1 MPINPFIEGIRVK
14 NLKKKERI
22 RYVVDQNTGQHGS
35 GNEEN
40 TDDVEEKDFSDVIY
54 LFQQVDKSAQRPFP
68 YAFTRKRFRLWVSMG
83 LMILLGLFVSLYT
96 AFFIRTIIPNN
107 HREVPTLL
115 EIALNSFPKDTDS
128 FALLVALLAFQATV
142 ALAIV
147 FESGKERI
155 NGSLE
160 ILSNLSLFTSFFTAF
175 IIGFAAPNG
184 IYQIHTFIEA
194 LKDSTLDLPYIQY
207 TYPFFSLAILW
218 ASIELLRV
226 SNIKTADID
235 RKNNEWKDKLKDWQE
250 KYYELDSQLSEPES
264 KDDKTQ
270 TLIERWETK
279 RVTFWATVIEFVYY
293 LVLVISINFSI
304 NSSPHFSIK
313 IILCVLIIFCVLLL
327 FFSIFTPLITQ
338 SDVIRALAHKKIS
351 IDSIILFSILF
362 IYHLSLLIVLLHT
375 YRLNWISLVLFVLHV
390 ICLWNLLTTTHSHF
404 FQKSF
409 SISRTYLLNKDLKQM
424 RKEIE
429 YRRREEEKEREQE
442 SREQESYILQE
453 DMRKL
458 QKQLTN
464 ITNLLQTQNVI
475 NQNLSMLI
483 EQQQKPK
490 GCLTKIINNIR
501 KQ

>member
-1 MPINPFIEGIRVK
+1 M
-14 NLKKKERI
+14 
-22 RYVVDQNTGQHGS
+22 
-35 GNEEN
+35 
-40 TDDVEEKDFSDVIY
+40 
-54 LFQQVDKSAQRPFP
+54 
-68 YAFTRKRFRLWVSMG
+68 
-83 LMILLGLFVSLYT
+83 
-96 AFFIRTIIPNN
+96 
-107 HREVPTLL
+107 
-115 EIALNSFPKDTDS
+115 
-128 FALLVALLAFQATV
+128 
-142 ALAIV
+142 
-147 FESGKERI
+147 
-155 NGSLE
+155 
-160 ILSNLSLFTSFFTAF
+160 
-175 IIGFAAPNG
+175 
-184 IYQIHTFIEA
+184 
-194 LKDSTLDLPYIQY
+194 
-207 TYPFFSLAILW
+207 
-218 ASIELLRV
+218 
-226 SNIKTADID
+226 
-235 RKNNEWKDKLKDWQE
+235 
-250 KYYELDSQLSEPES
+250 
-264 KDDKTQ
+264 
-270 TLIERWETK
+270 
-279 RVTFWATVIEFVYY
+279 
-293 LVLVISINFSI
+293 
-304 NSSPHFSIK
+304 
-313 IILCVLIIFCVLLL
+313 IIFCVLLL

-338 SDVIRALAHKKIS
+338 SDVIRALAHKPIS

-362 IYHLSLLIVLLHT
+362 IYHLSLLIILLHT

-429 YRRREEEKEREQE
+429 YRRRKEEEKEKEQE

>member
-1 MPINPFIEGIRVK
+1 M
-14 NLKKKERI
+14 
-22 RYVVDQNTGQHGS
+22 VDQNTGQHGS

-83 LMILLGLFVSLYT
+83 LMILLGLFVSIYT
-96 AFFIRTIIPNN
+96 AFFIRTIISNN

-128 FALLVALLAFQATV
+128 FVLLVALLAFQATV

-175 IIGFAAPNG
+175 IIGLAAPNG
-184 IYQIHTFIEA
+184 IYQIHTFIED

-207 TYPFFSLAILW
+207 TYLFFSLAILW

-270 TLIERWETK
+270 TLIERWKTK

-293 LVLVISINFSI
+293 VVLVISINFSI

-313 IILCVLIIFCVLLL
+313 IILCALIIFCVLFIL
-327 FFSIFTPLITQ
+327 FSIFTPLITQ
-338 SDVIRALAHKKIS
+338 SDVIRALAHKTIS
-351 IDSIILFSILF
+351 IDSIMLFSILF

-375 YRLNWISLVLFVLHV
+375 YRLNRISLVLCYLFFALYV
-390 ICLWNLLTTTHSHF
+390 ICLWNLLTTTHSHL

-429 YRRREEEKEREQE
+429 YRRREEEEKE
-442 SREQESYILQE
+442 REQESYILQE

>member
-1 MPINPFIEGIRVK
+1 
-14 NLKKKERI
+14 
-22 RYVVDQNTGQHGS
+22 
-35 GNEEN
+35 
-40 TDDVEEKDFSDVIY
+40 
-54 LFQQVDKSAQRPFP
+54 
-68 YAFTRKRFRLWVSMG
+68 
-83 LMILLGLFVSLYT
+83 MILLGLFVSIYT
-96 AFFIRTIIPNN
+96 AFFIRTIISNN

-175 IIGFAAPNG
+175 IIGLAAPNG

-207 TYPFFSLAILW
+207 TYLFFSLAILW

-270 TLIERWETK
+270 TLIERWKTK

-293 LVLVISINFSI
+293 VVLVISINFSI

-313 IILCVLIIFCVLLL
+313 IILCALIIFCVLFIL
-327 FFSIFTPLITQ
+327 FSIFTPLITQ
-338 SDVIRALAHKKIS
+338 SDVIRALAHKRIG

-362 IYHLSLLIVLLHT
+362 IYHLSLLSILLHT
-375 YRLNWISLVLFVLHV
+375 YRSNWISLVLCYLFFAFYV

-429 YRRREEEKEREQE
+429 YRRRKEEEKEREQESREQE

-464 ITNLLQTQNVI
+464 ITNLLQTQNAI

>member
-1 MPINPFIEGIRVK
+1 MVNQSTVQLE
-14 NLKKKERI
+14 
-22 RYVVDQNTGQHGS
+22 S

-40 TDDVEEKDFSDVIY
+40 TDGMEEKDFSDVIY

-83 LMILLGLFVSLYT
+83 LMILLGLFVSIYT
-96 AFFIRTIIPNN
+96 AFFIRTIISNN

-175 IIGFAAPNG
+175 IIGFAAPND

-207 TYPFFSLAILW
+207 TYLFFSLAILW

-264 KDDKTQ
+264 KDDKTP
-270 TLIERWETK
+270 TLIERLKTK

-304 NSSPHFSIK
+304 SSSPHFSIK
-313 IILCVLIIFCVLLL
+313 IILCALIIFCVLLL

-338 SDVIRALAHKKIS
+338 SDVIRALAHKTIS

-375 YRLNWISLVLFVLHV
+375 YRLNWISLVLCCFFFALHV
-390 ICLWNLLTTTHSHF
+390 ICLWNLLTTTHSHL

-429 YRRREEEKEREQE
+429 YRRRRKEEEKEREQE

>member
-1 MPINPFIEGIRVK
+1 M
-14 NLKKKERI
+14 
-22 RYVVDQNTGQHGS
+22 VDQNTGQHGS

-54 LFQQVDKSAQRPFP
+54 LFQQVDKNAQRPFP

-83 LMILLGLFVSLYT
+83 LMILLGLFVSIYT
-96 AFFIRTIIPNN
+96 AFFIRTIISNN

-175 IIGFAAPNG
+175 IIGLAAPNG
-184 IYQIHTFIEA
+184 IYQIHTFIED

-207 TYPFFSLAILW
+207 TYLFFSLAILW

-270 TLIERWETK
+270 TLIERWKTK

-293 LVLVISINFSI
+293 VVLVISINFSI

-313 IILCVLIIFCVLLL
+313 IILCALIIFCVLFIL
-327 FFSIFTPLITQ
+327 FSIFTPLITQ
-338 SDVIRALAHKKIS
+338 SDVIRALAHKTIS
-351 IDSIILFSILF
+351 IDSIMLFSILF

-375 YRLNWISLVLFVLHV
+375 YRLNRISLVLCYLFFALYV
-390 ICLWNLLTTTHSHF
+390 ICLWNLLTTTHSHL

-429 YRRREEEKEREQE
+429 YRREEEEEKE
-442 SREQESYILQE
+442 REQESYILQE

>member
-1 MPINPFIEGIRVK
+1 M
-14 NLKKKERI
+14 
-22 RYVVDQNTGQHGS
+22 VDQNTGQHGS

-83 LMILLGLFVSLYT
+83 LMILLGLFVSIYT
-96 AFFIRTIIPNN
+96 AFFIRTIISNN

-175 IIGFAAPNG
+175 IIGLAAPNG
-184 IYQIHTFIEA
+184 IYQIHTFIED

-207 TYPFFSLAILW
+207 TYLFFSLAILW

-270 TLIERWETK
+270 TLIERWKTK

-293 LVLVISINFSI
+293 VVLVISINFSI

-313 IILCVLIIFCVLLL
+313 IILCALIIFCVLFIL
-327 FFSIFTPLITQ
+327 FSIFTPLITQ
-338 SDVIRALAHKKIS
+338 SDVIRALAHKTIS
-351 IDSIILFSILF
+351 IDSIMLFSILF

-375 YRLNWISLVLFVLHV
+375 YRLNRISLVLCYLFFALYV
-390 ICLWNLLTTTHSHF
+390 ICLWNLLTTTHSHL

-429 YRRREEEKEREQE
+429 YRRREEEEKE
-442 SREQESYILQE
+442 REQESYILQE